1 MRGVLVALLLMPLG
15 LAGPA
20 AGHDGCGR
28 FGWPLTREIEL
39 FSDGYMPAV
48 DASSWLPREG
58 AFALIL
64 APVNSAFYLV
74 TPERGRD
81 DGFGG
86 IVTLQWIAAGRYQ
99 VTLTDDAWIDVVQ
112 DERRLPVLAS
122 VRRTDCPGIRLS
134 LQVELDS
141 KPLTLQFGGA
151 KVRRL
156 GIVVLRLQ

>member
-1 MRGVLVALLLMPLG
+1 
-15 LAGPA
+15 
-20 AGHDGCGR
+20 
-28 FGWPLTREIEL
+28 
-39 FSDGYMPAV
+39 MPAV

-58 AFALIL
+58 AFVLIL
-64 APVNSAFYLV
+64 APVSSALYLV
-74 TPERGRD
+74 APERGRD

-112 DERRLPVLAS
+112 DERRLSVLAS

-151 KVRRL
+151 EVRRL
-156 GIVVLRLQ
+156 GIAVLRSP